1 MRELIFVRPGCLEWR
16 EAPDPEIRQ
25 AEDAIV
31 RPVASTTCD
40 IDGLIIRGRAVELF
54 PGPFAIGHECIAEIV
69 ELGPGVTSR
78 YRGQLVVV
86 NWHISCGQCD
96 RCRTGR
102 PNRCRNHSPNA
113 CYGLPR
119 REQWGGT
126 FSDLVRVPYANF
138 ALTPLPPGLNPVHV
152 ASAADNLPFGYEF
165 TIPHLRDAPGAPVL
179 VMGGTGSVGLYA
191 AMFAVAAGSSQV
203 DYVDT
208 DAARLTVAEKL
219 GANAV
224 QGAPPRRMKS
234 RYSIVVDTSA
244 SAEGLQCAV
253 RSVEAEGVV
262 SSCGCHFNDALP
274 MPMDEMYGRGVHF
287 YTGPG
292 QGGPN
297 VALALDWVVAGRV
310 RPELVISEVAA
321 FDDAPM
327 VLAEPSLKPVLT
339 RSQTLA

>member
-1 MRELIFVRPGCLEWR
+1 MRELIFVRPGRLEWR
-16 EAPDPEIRQ
+16 EASDPQIRH
-25 AEDAIV
+25 AEDSLV
-31 RPVASTTCD
+31 RPAASTTCD
-40 IDGLIIRGRAVELF
+40 IDGMIIRGGAVDLV
-54 PGPFAIGHECIAEIV
+54 PGPFAIGHESNAEIV

-119 REQWGGT
+119 SEQWGGT
-126 FSDLVRVPYANF
+126 FSDLVRVPYDNF

-208 DAARLTVAEKL
+208 DAARLTVAERL
-219 GANAV
+219 GASAV
-224 QGAPPRRMKS
+224 QAPPPRRMKS
-234 RYSIVVDTSA
+234 RYPIVVDTSA

-274 MPMDEMYGRGVHF
+274 
-287 YTGPG
+287 
-292 QGGPN
+292 
-297 VALALDWVVAGRV
+297 
-310 RPELVISEVAA
+310 
-321 FDDAPM
+321 
-327 VLAEPSLKPVLT
+327 
-339 RSQTLA
+339 